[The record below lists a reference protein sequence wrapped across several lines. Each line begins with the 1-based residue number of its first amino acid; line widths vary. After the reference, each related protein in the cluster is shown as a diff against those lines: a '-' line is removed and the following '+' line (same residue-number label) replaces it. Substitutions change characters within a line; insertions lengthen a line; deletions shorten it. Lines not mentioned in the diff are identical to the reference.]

1 MKKFL
6 NDIRMPNKNISLKK
20 KIINTLLVF
29 FFGIL
34 LGIVSKWLDNLSIN
48 DSIWWQYIIDVIDL
62 KNVLS
67 SFSIWLF
74 IALLISV
81 YSKTPLRSSINVF
94 LFFVGMT
101 ISYHLYTILFSGF
114 NPKYYMMIWYT
125 LTVISPFLAYI
136 CWYAKADSKISIVI
150 SALIISVMIISCFSI
165 GSWYLYLNS
174 IIDLLIFIGVIF
186 VLYIK
191 PKNTL
196 FSLAIGTFIAY
207 LIRLF
212 I

>member
-1 MKKFL
+1 MKEFL

-136 CWYAKADSKISIVI
+136 CWYAKANSKISIII
-150 SALIISVMIISCFSI
+150 SSLIISVMIISCFSI
-165 GSWYLYLNS
+165 GLWYFDIKS

-186 VLYIK
+186 VL
-191 PKNTL
+191 
-196 FSLAIGTFIAY
+196 
-207 LIRLF
+207 
-212 I
+212 